1 MIQRGMMI
9 LRTFKR
15 FSSPFAF
22 PALAACVLAY
32 FAYHTVQGD
41 HGVLSFMRLN
51 NEIARAD
58 AALTALRAE
67 RLELE
72 HRVRLLDR
80 RSLDM
85 DMLEERIRSDL
96 NRLRRD
102 EVVIFLPVDR

>member
-1 MIQRGMMI
+1 MTI
-9 LRTFKR
+9 LDDLKR

-22 PALAACVLAY
+22 PALGACVLAY

-41 HGVLSFMRLN
+41 HGMLSYMRLN
-51 NEIARAD
+51 NEVARAN
-58 AALTALRAE
+58 AALDVLRRD

-85 DMLEERIRSDL
+85 DMLEERVRADL
-96 NRLRRD
+96 NRLRED
-102 EVVIFLPVDR
+102 EVVIFLPLER